1 MGVLSALKTWFSR
14 KGVEEAQSA
23 EELRVDFRA
32 RYHEF
37 KLLLN
42 ANNKALEIM
51 AEMEEA
57 LTGIWPF
64 GMTFV
69 RSRCTRV
76 STSVFQIAKH
86 LNDLAPAKYELLYDR
101 FKDIQIKINPYI
113 RPRSVSHEGPTV
125 IPLQEVD
132 KAMADHVGSKLA
144 NLGEIGSRIGL
155 KVPRGFAVT
164 AQGYEQFMKHSD
176 LQAEIDRQI
185 QSANMDRMDELY
197 RLTASLQ
204 QLIIGAP
211 LPPDLEAAILEH
223 FRLLEKEVGKGI
235 RVAVRSSALGE
246 DLPGTSFA
254 GQYRSE
260 LNVSGDSVIQAYKEV
275 VASKY
280 SLPAMTYRL
289 NRGIRDEDVAMC
301 VGCMHMV
308 DAVAGGVMYSRNPV
322 NIRDDAVVI
331 NAVWGL
337 PKSVVD
343 GSATADLFVVSRGDP
358 MTIRR
363 KDIPYKDQKFVC
375 YPDEGVCRLDLTGEV
390 GELASLTDDQTWR
403 CALKPITEAL
413 RILNGL

>member
-1 MGVLSALKTWFSR
+1 MGRVLNAVKTWFWR
-14 KGVEEAQSA
+14 KAGEEAQST
-23 EELRVDFRA
+23 EELRVAFRA
-32 RYHEF
+32 RYHQF

-57 LTGIWPF
+57 LRGTWPF

-76 STSVFQIAKH
+76 STSVFQIAKNM
-86 LNDLAPAKYELLYDR
+86 NDLSPGKYEVLYDR

-113 RPRSVSHEGPTV
+113 RPRSVSREGPMV

-132 KAMADHVGSKLA
+132 KTMADQVGSKLA
-144 NLGEIGSRIGL
+144 NLGEIGKEMGL

-164 AQGYEQFMKHSD
+164 AQGYERFMKQND
-176 LQAEIDRQI
+176 LQEEIDRRI
-185 QSANMDRMDELY
+185 QSADTDRMDELY

-211 LPPDLEAAILEH
+211 LPPDLEGAILAH
-223 FRLLEKEVGKGI
+223 FRLLEEEVGEGV

-260 LNVSGDSVIQAYKEV
+260 LNVSGDYLLQAYKEV

-289 NRGIRDEDVAMC
+289 NRG
-301 VGCMHMV
+301 
-308 DAVAGGVMYSRNPV
+308 
-322 NIRDDAVVI
+322 
-331 NAVWGL
+331 
-337 PKSVVD
+337 
-343 GSATADLFVVSRGDP
+343 
-358 MTIRR
+358 
-363 KDIPYKDQKFVC
+363 
-375 YPDEGVCRLDLTGEV
+375 
-390 GELASLTDDQTWR
+390 
-403 CALKPITEAL
+403 
-413 RILNGL
+413 